1 MTSPD
6 LHQRARAEFLE
17 RNRRPH
23 PLTPEQAETVGR
35 IVAGV
40 AREQGRAS

>member
-1 MTSPD
+1 MTRPLTD
-6 LHQRARAEFLE
+6 EQREAFLE